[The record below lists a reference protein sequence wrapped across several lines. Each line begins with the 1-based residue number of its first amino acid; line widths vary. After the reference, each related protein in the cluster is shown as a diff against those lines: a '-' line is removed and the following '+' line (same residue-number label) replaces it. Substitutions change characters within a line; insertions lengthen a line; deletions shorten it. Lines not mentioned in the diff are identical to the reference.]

1 MPPGTDVE
9 NRSGSSERTPLLQS
23 EPTADEHEQAALLEP
38 QPEPKTKSWYAWR
51 LFWALLAAA
60 VLGIF
65 IKGWIDADDV
75 DFDLK
80 GALKRA
86 LGGGLSGAAAMVLQV
101 LTLMPLRTIMN
112 YQYRHGTSFTTAT
125 RTLYQDGGIRRYYQG
140 IGPALVQGPVSRFG
154 DTAANAGI
162 LALLQS
168 NSYLSKL
175 PTPIKTVFASA
186 CAAGFRMILTPI
198 DTLKTTLQAQG
209 ARGTALLRQR
219 IKTDGIGS
227 LWWGAL
233 ATAAA
238 TFVGHYPWF
247 ATYNYLSEVI
257 TEPPKHPLFWWLL
270 RLAFIGFCASIVSD
284 SISNSLRVVKTYR
297 QVNDTKIGRP
307 PRRNRRSLWAWT
319 QDQNFGKRPARI
331 VVLDLVEDFLRPLGK
346 EDALLVDQSNGSGHF
361 ASETNFAFK
370 ESRVDT
376 STRGGRLQRHDLQL
390 VAIGHQYN
398 FSIYVSLAFLTTRSY
413 LRHQQRHCGIP
424 AMTKNPIAAFQAG
437 VEDKLGFIST
447 EFINWQGY
455 VLAFS
460 WGVWAFETYLMC
472 VHVPSTRYRQFP
484 NYSRPHPPTALKSHF
499 TDEVFK
505 KSQRYGKDKAK
516 FGLVSKLYSQL
527 LETALIVFGAFP
539 WAWKVSGNLL
549 AKFGYGP
556 EYEITHSIAFG
567 TVLFYL
573 NTLPSLPVSLYS
585 TFVLEEKHG
594 FNKMTFGLYVADT
607 LKGWAVG
614 FAIGAPF
621 MAAFLKIVD
630 WAGQKLGTN
639 SKCRVAFQLIMV
651 VLYPTVIQ
659 PLFNKLSPLETG
671 ALRTRIEALASR
683 LSFPLTDLYVIDGSK
698 RSAHSNAYFYGLPW
712 SKHIV
717 LFDTLIKKSQPAE
730 LEAVLAHELGHWKYS
745 FGFPIGPEAKP
756 PVLVSFLLYQMVITP
771 IESVVGFLLNALS
784 RRFEY
789 QADQFACELDAQGLG
804 GEKEEGKTEEESTMR
819 ARLGR
824 ALVALHAENL
834 STVWVDWMYSAY
846 HHSHPTLTERLRAM
860 DAYALSQNGRPK
872 VSLEPVY
879 YRPARLMNA
888 ALNQTS

>member
-51 LFWALLAAA
+51 LFWLSLPP
-60 VLGIF
+60 LC
-65 IKGWIDADDV
+65 W
-75 DFDLK
+75 FDLK

-112 YQYRHGTSFTTAT
+112 YQYRHGTSFTRQPVPSTKTAE
-125 RTLYQDGGIRRYYQG
+125 
-140 IGPALVQGPVSRFG
+140 SG
-154 DTAANAGI
+154 DTIRVSVQHSFKVYFQSLPSNKCRI

-186 CAAGFRMILTPI
+186 CAGFRMILTPI
-198 DTLKTTLQAQG
+198 DTLKTTLQAQVQLLE
-209 ARGTALLRQR
+209 RGN
-219 IKTDGIGS
+219 
-227 LWWGAL
+227 
-233 ATAAA
+233 
-238 TFVGHYPWF
+238 H
-247 ATYNYLSEVI
+247 
-257 TEPPKHPLFWWLL
+257 EPPKHPLFWWLL
-270 RLAFIGFCASIVSD
+270 RLAFIGFCASIVSTQSPTHSVWSRPTAKSTIPKFHTPKLQD
-284 SISNSLRVVKTYR
+284 WSSSKTESSVSL
-297 QVNDTKIGRP
+297 
-307 PRRNRRSLWAWT
+307 AWT
-319 QDQNFGKRPARI
+319 QDQNFSKRPARI

-361 ASETNFAFK
+361 ASETNFAFRDWSSIQLLDIRGSK
-370 ESRVDT
+370 RQTARPTIIITQTT
-376 STRGGRLQRHDLQL
+376 S
-390 VAIGHQYN
+390 
-398 FSIYVSLAFLTTRSY
+398 
-413 LRHQQRHCGIP
+413 
-424 AMTKNPIAAFQAG
+424 MTKNPIAAFQAG

-460 WGVWAFETYLMC
+460 WGVWAFETYLI
-472 VHVPSTRYRQFP
+472 YRQFP

-630 WAGQKLGTN
+630 WAGQSFVPWLMTFL
-639 SKCRVAFQLIMV
+639 VAFQLIMV

-745 FGFPIGPEAKP
+745 HPMKLMLVSQIHMLALFSVFPPFMRSWPLLASFGFPIGPSAAKP

-872 VSLEPVY
+872 TCIPQLTSQTPSSGGTSPTFRSITAMPISRLERRSIYGRIEEPSSGAVGPQHSMISV
-879 YRPARLMNA
+879 R
-888 ALNQTS
+888 